1 MEAVSANEE
10 SRMSLMEDLKSN
22 ESERLSLQ
30 ERLEKDSKRPQ
41 SRNHKVRHR
50 TDRAPYVERRTL
62 PVPESRHPK
71 AVLPNPTPNSSG
83 APQILTMHQ
92 RIQHSKEVELKFQL
106 AIRDQ
111 LMSHGLQSC
120 RGESAGVAKR
130 PRERSPSRNISRC
143 DSQLFHRCEAA
154 PRTA

>member
-50 TDRAPYVERRTL
+50 TYRAPYV
-62 PVPESRHPK
+62 
-71 AVLPNPTPNSSG
+71 
-83 APQILTMHQ
+83 
-92 RIQHSKEVELKFQL
+92 
-106 AIRDQ
+106 RDAHCQ
-111 LMSHGLQSC
+111 
-120 RGESAGVAKR
+120 
-130 PRERSPSRNISRC
+130 SRNPATQRPC
-143 DSQLFHRCEAA
+143 CRTQRLTRRG
-154 PRTA
+154 PRRF